1 MSFSRLQ
8 TNEKTKLIRQSVLF
22 LAGGCLIIVIFLFG
36 LLPFYTRLL
45 MRNSQQTKLPTAT
58 PAVNIP
64 SPSLLQPFTSTNS
77 AQVVIKGTAPTNMK
91 VLLGVN
97 GSVDQS
103 TTSKEDGSFAFDT
116 VTLLPGDNM
125 LQAYAEDSSGN
136 RSDGSKPITITF
148 STDAPKLEVT
158 APSDNALITQ
168 RKQSVIAVSGTT
180 DAGNKVYLND
190 QFLFVTDTGSF
201 SGSFQLQE
209 GDNTL
214 HIRAVNAAG
223 NETSKDVHVKYIP

>member
-1 MSFSRLQ
+1 MPFSRLQ
-8 TNEKTKLIRQSVLF
+8 SNEKTKLIRQSTLF
-22 LAGGCLIIVIFLFG
+22 FAGGCLIIVLFLFG
-36 LLPFYTRLL
+36 LLPMFTRLL
-45 MRNSQQTKLPTAT
+45 MRSSQQSKLPTTT

-77 AQVVIKGTAPTNMK
+77 AQITVKGSAQPNMS

-97 GSVDQS
+97 GSVDKK
-103 TTSKEDGSFAFDT
+103 TTSGTDGTFSFDG
-116 VTLLPGDNM
+116 VGLSSGENLI
-125 LQAYAEDSSGN
+125 QAYAEDANGN
-136 RSDGSKPITITF
+136 RSEGSRSITVTY

-158 APSDNALITQ
+158 QPADNALVTQ
-168 RKQSVIAVSGTT
+168 RKQSVITVSGTT

-201 SGSFQLQE
+201 SGSFQLVDGE
-209 GDNTL
+209 NLL
-214 HIRAVNAAG
+214 HIRAVNSAG